1 VLTRDV
7 DQGPQP
13 GAYPADMMIAPAGT
27 ADAPATPLRVLI
39 APDSFGDSLTAEQ
52 AAAAIATGWYR
63 SRPRDRFT
71 IAPQSDGGPGFV
83 AVLARTIGAPRRIR
97 VQGPLD
103 TEVEAE
109 WLLDDATATAYLES
123 AQVCGL
129 AALGR
134 TPSPETALG
143 AGSGGVGQLIEAA
156 LAAGARRIVV
166 GLGGSASTDGG
177 RGLLEALGGPAAGRA
192 RLAGV
197 EVIAATDVDHPLLGP
212 WGAARVFGPQKGADP
227 ATVTLLEH
235 RLGAIAAELD
245 ALAGRM
251 VSAEAG
257 AGAAGGIGAA
267 LLALGARRE
276 SGAAV
281 IAERTGL
288 AAALAAADLVVT
300 GEGRLDA
307 QSLRGKVVG
316 ALAGAA
322 RARSL
327 PVLVFAG
334 QVDVGAAALQAS
346 GIRAVAAIADYAGS
360 VQLAIADAVNQ
371 LMGLATT
378 AAAQLGNNPVNRY
391 R

>member
-1 VLTRDV
+1 MT
-7 DQGPQP
+7 
-13 GAYPADMMIAPAGT
+13 IAPAGT
-27 ADAPATPLRVLI
+27 ADAPASPLRVLI
-39 APDSFGDSLTAEQ
+39 APDSFGDTLTAEQ

-63 SRPRDRFT
+63 SRPRDQFT

-83 AVLARTIGAPRRIR
+83 AVLSRAVGAPRRIR
-97 VQGPLD
+97 VRGPLD
-103 TEVEAE
+103 TAVEAE
-109 WLLDDATATAYLES
+109 WLFDDATATAYLES
-123 AQVCGL
+123 AQACGL

-134 TPSPETALG
+134 PRSPETALA

-156 LAAGARRIVV
+156 LQAGARRIVV

-177 RGLLEALGGPAAGRA
+177 RGLIEALGGLAAGRR

-197 EVIAATDVDHPLLGP
+197 EVIVATDVDHPLLGP

-227 ATVTLLEH
+227 ATVTVLEH
-235 RLGAIAAELD
+235 RLA
-245 ALAGRM
+245 ALATEFDATAGRV

-267 LLALGARRE
+267 LFALGGRRE

-288 AAALAAADLVVT
+288 TDALRAADLVVT

-316 ALAGAA
+316 ALAEAA
-322 RARSL
+322 RARSV

-334 QVDVGAAALQAS
+334 QVDVGPTALQAA
-346 GIRAVAAIADYAGS
+346 GIGAAAAIADYAGS
-360 VQLAIADAVNQ
+360 VRLAITDAVNQ

-378 AAAQLGNNPVNRY
+378 VAAQLGNNAANRY